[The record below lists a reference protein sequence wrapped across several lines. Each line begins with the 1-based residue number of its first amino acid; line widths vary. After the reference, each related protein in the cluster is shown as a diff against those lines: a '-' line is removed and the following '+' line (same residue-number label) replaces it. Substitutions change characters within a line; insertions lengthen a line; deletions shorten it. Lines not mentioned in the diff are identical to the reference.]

1 MMRLVILDRDGVIN
15 QDSDAYIKCADEWVP
30 IPGSL
35 EAMARL
41 YHGGF
46 RLAIASNQSGVA
58 RRLFTIDDLNAIHR
72 KMYRELSVLGAQVE
86 AVFFCPHAPEQDCRC
101 RKPRWGLLED
111 IGARFQLDLTGVPCV
126 GDSYRDLVAAR
137 AVGAVP
143 ILVRTGKGERT
154 LRAYENELADV
165 AVFPD
170 LAAFADALLGGA

>member
-1 MMRLVILDRDGVIN
+1 
-15 QDSDAYIKCADEWVP
+15 
-30 IPGSL
+30 
-35 EAMARL
+35 
-41 YHGGF
+41 
-46 RLAIASNQSGVA
+46 
-58 RRLFTIDDLNAIHR
+58 
-72 KMYRELSVLGAQVE
+72 
-86 AVFFCPHAPEQDCRC
+86 
-101 RKPRWGLLED
+101 LED
-111 IGARFQLDLTGVPCV
+111 IWARFQLDLTGVPCV